1 MRVARVAISR
11 LAGSMADDC
20 GRADLVVLSVPAP
33 KGCNGPDGLV
43 DFFDVRAA
51 DTHAIHVNG
60 AHQFE
65 IAVVAGACGVR
76 PWAPPLAWMGAR
88 RKKRKED
95 GGERVARRARSE
107 DRSGLRPA
115 RVGHNAAPLDML
127 DALRLPRPEVADDV
141 AFDWARETN

>member
-33 KGCNGPDGLV
+33 KGCNGRDGLV

-51 DTHAIHVNG
+51 GTHAIYVNG

-65 IAVVAGACGVR
+65 IAVVAGACGVL
-76 PWAPPLAWMGAR
+76 PWAPPQAWTGA
-88 RKKRKED
+88 
-95 GGERVARRARSE
+95 
-107 DRSGLRPA
+107 
-115 RVGHNAAPLDML
+115 
-127 DALRLPRPEVADDV
+127 
-141 AFDWARETN
+141 